1 MTNQETQQEIQK
13 RINEE
18 VARAL
23 GLAQI
28 EAIAANIRLQAEAQR
43 AAFAE
48 AKLAEIQKAE
58 LGEAQKDAP

>member
-1 MTNQETQQEIQK
+1 MTDQEIQK
-13 RINEE
+13 RINDE
-18 VARAL
+18 VARSL

-48 AKLAEIQKAE
+48 AKLAE
-58 LGEAQKDAP
+58 EARKDAP